1 MSSDRNIF
9 EKINLSASF
18 LSRRQT
24 LLGLTGLAG
33 GAVFLS
39 ACGGGGSGGSSPQP
53 SSGQSSSSSSSSST
67 SSATPSPQYLSDL
80 STAPAAAYATRKI
93 VAAYAGPALQV
104 YIGATLT
111 DLNFNG
117 DDLDVSALTDG
128 SYEVQKWYDQ
138 SGNGQHLKGGTSQ
151 RPRLFVR
158 TGHRPCVIFADNQF
172 LDIPAAVKINRG
184 NMAAFFA
191 ARFIWQSETPT
202 RNFHVGDIAT
212 AVLKVGTWL
221 DRTKPETLHL
231 VTESAT
237 VMPSSPSLLPTCTPC
252 LLGINSGGSG
262 LPLRRD
268 VATETLSAL
277 PSLTLAG
284 GQVGN
289 QSPTAPETT
298 RQDVFGFV
306 LYNTALS
313 NAVELGAAEVLT
325 QKLNL
330 NSWTPT
336 HNILV
341 IGASTVKAL
350 GSVNN
355 IGLTRVIHDNFGN
368 SPNIWIRNIVSH
380 DGVSADNGTILAVY
394 KRYWNQT
401 APYLNVEPAA
411 THNILYCWL
420 GGNDIRWLKDTPA
433 HVESLLDQFFNIPP
447 GNGPGLA
454 AQGWTGTVWST
465 VLPRVP
471 LVAAFDTGRRQLNAD
486 MKTMAGITT
495 ICDGDAQ
502 TVTGGALQGFPSDST
517 LSYDGTHLTE
527 KAYIL
532 LGPTVKASIDRASA

>member
-1 MSSDRNIF
+1 MSSDRYIF
-9 EKINLSASF
+9 GNLELSASF
-18 LSRRQT
+18 VSRRQA

-33 GAVFLS
+33 GTVLLS

-53 SSGQSSSSSSSSST
+53 SSGASSSASSSSSGSSV
-67 SSATPSPQYLSDL
+67 TPSPQYLSEL
-80 STAPAAAYATRKI
+80 SVVPAAAYATRK
-93 VAAYAGPALQV
+93 VMASYVGPALQV
-104 YIGATLT
+104 YVGATLT
-111 DLNFNG
+111 DLGFTG
-117 DDLDVSALTDG
+117 DDLDVSGLAEG

-151 RPRLFVR
+151 RPRLYIR

-172 LDIPAAVKINRG
+172 LDIPGAIKVNRG
-184 NMAAFFA
+184 NMAAFIA

-202 RNFHVGDIAT
+202 HNVHLGAPGA

-221 DRTKPETLHL
+221 DRTRAETLHL

-237 VMPSSPSLLPTCTPC
+237 VMPSKPSLLPTCTPC
-252 LLGINSGGSG
+252 LVGINSSGSG
-262 LPLRRD
+262 LTLRRD
-268 VATETLSAL
+268 VATETLAAL
-277 PSLTLAG
+277 SSQTLAG

-289 QSPTAPETT
+289 QAPMAPATT

-306 LYNTALS
+306 VYNTALS
-313 NAVELGAAEVLT
+313 GAVELAAAEVMT

-368 SPNIWIRNIVSH
+368 SPNIWIRNIVAH
-380 DGVSADNGTILAVY
+380 DGVTADNGTIQAVY

-401 APYLNVEPAA
+401 SPYLNVEPAA

-420 GGNDIRWLKDTPA
+420 GGNDIRWLNQTPA
-433 HVESLLDQFFNIPP
+433 QVEDHLNQFFNIPA
-447 GNGPGLA
+447 GNGPSLS

-471 LVAAFDTGRRQLNAD
+471 LVPAFDTGRKQLNAD
-486 MKTMAGITT
+486 MIKMAGITA

-502 TVTGGALQGFPSDST
+502 TAAGGALQGFPSDTS

-527 KAYIL
+527 KGYMLI
-532 LGPTVKASIDRASA
+532 GPTVKAAIDRASA